1 MTTVGSVISSF
12 LSPIGSPAGLSYTAD
27 YSLAGTYLFV
37 AIPDQN
43 YIAVLNSTTG
53 SLMKTYPAP
62 GLHPTACG
70 GIYYGSNFYVTDD
83 YTHSVYL
90 SSMPVITGI
99 QTPVG
104 FSFWANT
111 NDEIKWV
118 YVVDDATDYIYQYYT
133 AEYYN
138 DAEPASLGKVKAL
151 FR

>member
-1 MTTVGSVISSF
+1 MNTVGSVLSSF
-12 LSPIGSPAGLSYTAD
+12 LCPVAGPADMELTFDYNPFGLW
-27 YSLAGTYLFV
+27 LFA
-37 AIPDQN
+37 AIPGQN
-43 YIAVLNSTTG
+43 IIAEINQTTG
-53 SLMKTYPAP
+53 SLIETFAAP

-70 GIYYGSNFYVTDD
+70 GIYYGSNFYATDD
-83 YTHSVYL
+83 YTHSVYRG
-90 SSMPVITGI
+90 SIPVITGI